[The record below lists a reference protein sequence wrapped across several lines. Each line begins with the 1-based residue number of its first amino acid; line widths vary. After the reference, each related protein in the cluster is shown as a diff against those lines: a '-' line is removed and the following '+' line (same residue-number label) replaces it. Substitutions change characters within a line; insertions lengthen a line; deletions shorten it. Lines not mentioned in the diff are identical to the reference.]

1 MISRGAA
8 VSRKAVRGDQGPPAF
23 EVFFRKE
30 NKRLK
35 QLGEKLIQEVVG
47 FIYSFKMYLLS
58 NKMMKHTEGN
68 QFHASKGEFWVSLS

>member
-35 QLGEKLIQEVVG
+35 QLGEKLIQEVV
-47 FIYSFKMYLLS
+47 FSVRLLVVVNLPKESVTALKNSSKKQSFGLQTS
-58 NKMMKHTEGN
+58 
-68 QFHASKGEFWVSLS
+68 